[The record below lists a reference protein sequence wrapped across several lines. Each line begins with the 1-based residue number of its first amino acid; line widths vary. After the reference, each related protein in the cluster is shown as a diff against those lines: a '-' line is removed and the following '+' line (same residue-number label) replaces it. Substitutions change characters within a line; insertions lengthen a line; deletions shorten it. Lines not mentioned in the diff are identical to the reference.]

1 MSIAL
6 LDGSGDVPHARRSH
20 DDARS
25 APPRR
30 CRRSPPRAPDMSL
43 CPRCAG
49 VAPPGARFCPAC
61 GTPLVAVPDTRFA
74 SPDSYTPP
82 HLAARI
88 LGSRSAL
95 AGERKQVTVL
105 FADVK
110 GSMELFADRDPEQ
123 ASRILEE
130 TLGLMLE
137 AVHRYEGTVNQ
148 VMGDGIMALFGAP
161 LAREDHAVRACYAA
175 LRMQERVTAYGDA
188 LQREQALPVQI
199 RVGLNSGEVV
209 VRSIGSDLHMAYTA
223 VGQTVNLAARM
234 EQMAK
239 PASILATAHTLA
251 LAGARVATRPLGPVP
266 VRGLAEP
273 VEVHEIVGAARI
285 RSRMESADSR
295 PQTAFVGRTEELAQ
309 LRALLDA
316 ARTGPGR
323 LVALVGE
330 AGIGKSRLVREF
342 TRACRAEGCLVLETA
357 GVSYG
362 RAVAYS

>member
-1 MSIAL
+1 MSA
-6 LDGSGDVPHARRSH
+6 
-20 DDARS
+20 
-25 APPRR
+25 
-30 CRRSPPRAPDMSL
+30 
-43 CPRCAG
+43 CPRCAR
-49 VAPPGARFCPAC
+49 PTPSDARFCSAC
-61 GTPLVAVPDTRFA
+61 GTPVLPARDTRFA
-74 SPDSYTPP
+74 SPGAYTPP

-88 LGSRSAL
+88 LDSRAAL

-110 GSMELFADRDPEQ
+110 SSMELFAERDPEEV
-123 ASRILEE
+123 ARILEQAIE
-130 TLGLMLE
+130 HMLE
-137 AVHRYEGTVNQ
+137 AVHRYEGTVTQ
-148 VMGDGIMALFGAP
+148 IMGDGIMALFGAP

-175 LRMQERVTAYGDA
+175 LRMQERIGAYGDA
-188 LQREQALPVQI
+188 LQREGALPVQI
-199 RVGLNSGEVV
+199 RIGLNSGEVV
-209 VRSIGSDLHMAYTA
+209 VGSVGSDLHMVYTA
-223 VGQTVNLAARM
+223 VGQTVHLAARM

-239 PASILATAHTLA
+239 PASVLATAHTLA
-251 LAGARVATRPLGPVP
+251 LAGARVATRALGPVP
-266 VRGLAEP
+266 VRGLTEP

-285 RSRMESADSR
+285 RSRLESADSR
-295 PQTAFVGRTEELAQ
+295 PQTAFVGRTEELGQ